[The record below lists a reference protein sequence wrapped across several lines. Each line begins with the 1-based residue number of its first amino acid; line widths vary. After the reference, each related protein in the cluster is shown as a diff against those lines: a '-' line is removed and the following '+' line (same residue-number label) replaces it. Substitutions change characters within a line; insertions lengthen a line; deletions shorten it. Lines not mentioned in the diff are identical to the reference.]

1 MNYIIT
7 KNDCK
12 KNPILKKMGLKEG
25 DTVQLV
31 NVPSGE
37 TNNNEEEE
45 DDPGGGN
52 HPKKPGNP

>member
-12 KNPILKKMGLKEG
+12 KNPILKKMGIKAG

-31 NVPSGE
+31 DVPSGE
-37 TNNNEEEE
+37 TNNNEE